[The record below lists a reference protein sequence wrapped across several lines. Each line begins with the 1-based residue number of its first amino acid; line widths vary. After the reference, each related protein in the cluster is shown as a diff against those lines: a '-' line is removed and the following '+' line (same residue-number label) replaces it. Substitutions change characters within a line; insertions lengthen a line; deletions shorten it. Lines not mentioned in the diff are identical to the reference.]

1 MITVA
6 IVAIIVGISV
16 YVWKQRELSIQNK
29 FHSTENSC
37 LEQQLADAEW
47 FAKGQDEQIAR
58 LTHTVEEL
66 RGTLARRKLK
76 EAA

>member
-29 FHSTENSC
+29 IHSTENIC
-37 LEQQLADAEW
+37 FGHRLANAEW
-47 FAKGQDEQIAR
+47 FAKGKDRQITQLEQTI
-58 LTHTVEEL
+58 EEL
-66 RGTLARRKLK
+66 QGALARRKRK